1 MNLVG
6 FGLTLHD
13 SSIAAYKDGRFLYRK
28 AERQFNSKHAHGD
41 VEWAKSVLKDWDIDN
56 CESMW
61 ADWLKGSNP
70 QKIKDGNKLDHHY
83 CHALSA
89 ADKQD
94 VNYVQDSYS
103 LAPADTP
110 SQQQMYSGFLKV
122 ANRQVLRLDQMGLPT
137 LLQVLLR
144 SNYFD
149 HMTDLRQFVMENTLD
164 RDIRV
169 FFEEVLD
176 QHGHKDFSLFAQLI
190 DFPGKVMSLQSYG
203 KPNLNKV
210 ENWHKLDRFRN
221 RVVFSEAAHTDVDN
235 LNHDYISTLHKFCEQ
250 LVLDFAPDIP
260 FHYSGGVAQ
269 NVVWN
274 RAMLDAGKLPTV
286 YPWAYDGG
294 CSIGALNYLLDK
306 HNIERY
312 AGWEQDDEAPQEEP
326 SLYTIIE
333 VAQLLAEGKVV
344 GWYQGNGEV
353 GPRALGNRSIL
364 YDPSRKDAEFKV
376 NNIKQREWWRPFG
389 ASVLESKASQFF
401 DLPESRHMLF
411 NSNVLYSGIPGVTH
425 VDGTCRHQTV
435 PDNDTP
441 FQWLLTYFELET
453 GIPVLLNTS
462 LNVKGKP
469 LCSTIEQAVQLFKN
483 TELDALCVGD
493 TLYKK

>member
-1 MNLVG
+1 MDLVG

-13 SSIAAYKDGRFLYRK
+13 SSVAAYKDGKFLYRK

-149 HMTDLRQFVMENTLD
+149 HMTDLRQFVMENTID
-164 RDIRV
+164 RDVRV

-203 KPNLNKV
+203 KPDYNKV
-210 ENWHKLDRFRN
+210 ENWHKLERFRN
-221 RVVFSEAAHTDVDN
+221 RIVFSEAAHTDVDN
-235 LNHDYISTLHKFCEQ
+235 LNYNYISTLHKFCEQ

-306 HNIERY
+306 HNIKRN
-312 AGWEQDDEAPQEEP
+312 ADWVQDDEAPQDEP
-326 SLYTIIE
+326 SLYTLIE
-333 VAQLLAEGKVV
+333 VSQLLAEGKVV
-344 GWYQGNGEV
+344 GWYQGNGEI

-364 YDPSRKDAEFKV
+364 YDPSRKDAKDKV
-376 NNIKQREWWRPFG
+376 NKIKQREWWRPFG

-401 DLPESRHMLF
+401 DLPESRYMLF

-453 GIPVLLNTS
+453 GLPMLLNTS
-462 LNVKGKP
+462 LNAKGKP
-469 LCSTIEQAVQLFKN
+469 LCSTIQQAVDLFKE
-483 TELDALCVGD
+483 TEMDALCVGD
-493 TLYKK
+493 TLYQK